1 MIQPLYNETRRAANI
16 MVTSPIVL
24 NTQDKRRAFAE
35 LGKQTE
41 KAQQTQNAEA
51 GTLMAQTKFR
61 IWNANPIGTDDGK
74 TPVTVEPKTYA
85 AYKIL
90 SCLALILAAV
100 VVVKAGKKILKKKIR
115 RK

>member
-1 MIQPLYNETRRAANI
+1 MKRPLYNEARRAANI

-24 NTQDKRRAFAE
+24 NTQDKRRMFAE

-41 KAQQTQNAEA
+41 KKQQAQSAAA
-51 GTLMAQTKFR
+51 GTLMSQSKFK
-61 IWNANPIGTDDGK
+61 IWKANPIGTDNGE
-74 TPVTVEPKTYA
+74 TPITIEPKTYA

-90 SCLALILAAV
+90 AGIALILAALV
-100 VVVKAGKKILKKKIR
+100 AIKAGKKLLKKNKH